1 MAIINSITTEKR
13 ALEKLLIALKEAA
26 PEARSELLN
35 QFTTVSGAVQ
45 LGKERRCRQNE
56 VQTTDRDNGELQS
69 SLTSRDRSKSQ
80 GVSDDEGLVDIELD
94 ASQFLSV
101 DECGQLGVFGPT
113 SALHSPVKGHLP
125 TALPIQ
131 DVRNQLIANAALQ
144 RQREFSLRSLPEI
157 DGVPTELAM
166 HLLDLHW
173 NRSHHTFLLTYRPA
187 FTRDLISGGPYT
199 STFLLNAVF
208 ASASKYSSRSEL
220 RDDPSDPRTSGA
232 RFFRR
237 CAEVL
242 VRDNLFERSSIP
254 SIVGL
259 LLLGSAFLARGELSK
274 SWLYSG
280 LALRMVYDLGL
291 HLDCRQPGCD
301 AEDLEIRRRV
311 FWGAFIWDKLQS
323 LYLGRPF
330 AIPLRD
336 AHVTIDF
343 VDTMEELDLWTPYI
357 DAKCLDT
364 NWSPCEPTPIH
375 SVTTFQQFC
384 LLSKLMTEIIQSFY
398 FVGANT
404 SNAQAKLQSLDKG
417 LSSWYRNLPNQLCF
431 QPWSEDPALS
441 DKRVSPNII
450 ILNTTYHSVV
460 ILLHRPF
467 MSEGHLRSICPP
479 ANSWK
484 KCTLAAKHITS
495 IMRTY
500 RSAYTLRG
508 APYLASYAS
517 YVACTIHVRE
527 AALEYGR
534 GASTRPSFRMLEE
547 TLVMLDELSVA
558 SPCISGPT
566 KIIRRLMEAN
576 RVHDLP
582 CKCVYAMLIRLPVPT
597 KWLFVDGSCKL

>member
-1 MAIINSITTEKR
+1 MN
-13 ALEKLLIALKEAA
+13 LKEAA
-26 PEARSELLN
+26 PEGRSELLN
-35 QFTTVSGAVQ
+35 QFTTVNGEVQ
-45 LGKERRCRQNE
+45 LVGERRSRPNAL
-56 VQTTDRDNGELQS
+56 QTTDRDNAEQQS
-69 SLTSRDRSKSQ
+69 SLTSRDPSKSL
-80 GVSDDEGLVDIELD
+80 GVSDNECSVDL
-94 ASQFLSV
+94 AVNATQFLSV
-101 DECGQLGVFGPT
+101 DECGQVGVFGPS
-113 SALHSPVKGHLP
+113 SALHSPVKGPLLTVLP
-125 TALPIQ
+125 TH
-131 DVRNQLIANAALQ
+131 DVRNQLVANAALQ
-144 RQREFSLRSLPEI
+144 RQREFSLRSLPDI

-173 NRSHHTFLLTYRPA
+173 NRSHHAFLLTYRPA

-208 ASASKYSSRSEL
+208 ASASKYSSRPEL
-220 RDDPSDPRTSGA
+220 RDDPFDPRTSGA

-237 CAEVL
+237 CAEIL
-242 VRDNLFERSSIP
+242 MRDSLFERSSIP

-274 SWLYSG
+274 SWLYTG

-311 FWGAFIWDKLQS
+311 FWGAFICDKLQS

-336 AHVTIDF
+336 ALVTTDF
-343 VDTMEELDLWTPYI
+343 MDTMEELDPWTPYV
-357 DAKCLDT
+357 DAICPNT
-364 NWSPCEPTPIH
+364 NCSPCEPTLVH

-398 FVGANT
+398 FVGANA
-404 SNAQAKLQSLDKG
+404 SNAQAKLESLDKG
-417 LSSWYRNLPNQLCF
+417 LSSWYRKLSSQLVF
-431 QPWSEDPALS
+431 QPWSEDSALS

-450 ILNTTYHSVV
+450 ILNTTYHSLV

-467 MSEGHLRSICPP
+467 MSEGHLRSLCPP
-479 ANSWK
+479 ADSWK

-495 IMRTY
+495 IMKAY
-500 RSAYTLRG
+500 RSAYALRG

-527 AALEYGR
+527 AALQNGR
-534 GASTRPSFRMLEE
+534 GASTCASFEMLEE
-547 TLVMLDELSVA
+547 TLSMLDELSVA
-558 SPCISGPT
+558 SPWISGPA
-566 KIIRRLMEAN
+566 KIIRGLMEAN
-576 RVHDLP
+576 RVYDRIP
-582 CKCVYAMLIRLPVPT
+582 CKCVCAVIIRNPVPVA
-597 KWLFVDGSCKL
+597 FC